1 MKRRM
6 AHQILRSA
14 LRAVADDP
22 DAEVYVSR
30 DGTRA
35 QIIGW
40 VNATTHD
47 GQVRRV
53 TVEARWGE
61 VRE

>member
-1 MKRRM
+1 MKYRTDQ
-6 AHQILRSA
+6 QILRSA

-35 QIIGW
+35 QIIGT
-40 VNATTHD
+40 ATTHD
-47 GQVRRV
+47 GQTRRV